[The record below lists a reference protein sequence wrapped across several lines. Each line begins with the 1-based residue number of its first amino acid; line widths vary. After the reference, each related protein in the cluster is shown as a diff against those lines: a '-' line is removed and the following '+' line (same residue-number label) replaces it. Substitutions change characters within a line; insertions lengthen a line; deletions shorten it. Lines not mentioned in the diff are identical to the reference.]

1 MSTQAKIGNSLLK
14 SLIQLRE
21 QKGQLSIEDVGE
33 MFEKMATSMHHGPD
47 DPLDNFLRVEIQ
59 RLAEYIESAKNE
71 LMQMAPEEG
80 EGAGITG
87 ASEHLHAVI
96 KSTEEASNAI
106 MDAADAIQAA
116 VAGMGGEAEQ
126 KIMDATNQ
134 IYEACN
140 FQDLAGQRITKV
152 MTLLSHIDERV
163 SRLTGLF
170 SRAPG
175 ADAEGADA
183 QAKPSA
189 TVITGDFDQKSLLNG
204 PQLPGSAPTQ
214 ADIDALFSG
223 LN

>member
-59 RLAEYIESAKNE
+59 RLAEYIESAKKE

-106 MDAADAIQAA
+106 MDAADAIQASA
-116 VAGMGGEAEQ
+116 AGIGGEAEQ

-152 MTLLSHIDERV
+152 MSLLTHIDERV
-163 SRLTGLF
+163 SRLTNLF
-170 SRAPG
+170 GRT
-175 ADAEGADA
+175 AEGEADGKNA
-183 QAKPSA
+183 ESKTSA
-189 TVITGDFDQKSLLNG
+189 TIINADFDQKSLLNG
-204 PQLPGSAPTQ
+204 PQLPGAAPTQ